1 MLNKFIK
8 KLSEKKNLSA
18 DEMEKALEVILGG
31 GVGEEDIVQF
41 LTLLRDKGETSEEIK
56 GAVITL
62 RKKFQKL
69 PCKTVDVIDTC
80 GTGGDQKGTFNI
92 STASAFVLA
101 GAGIPVA
108 KHGNRAVSSKSGSA
122 DVLKACGVNIEVSP
136 EIVARCVDKVGI
148 GFMFAPIYHSTLKVV
163 GGARKKIGTKTIF
176 NILGPL
182 LNPAGAKKQVLGV
195 YDEKLLSVV
204 ASVLKELGSESVA
217 VVHGDDGLDELT
229 MTTTSKICFLSNG
242 KIRNEVFDPQSV
254 GYSYCK
260 SEDLVGGDAE
270 QNAKRLKKVLKGSSE
285 AIDHCV
291 YINAALAIL
300 VAGRAKDFK
309 EALLLAQD
317 SVSSGRA
324 FRKLE
329 ELIRISNFV

>member
-1 MLNKFIK
+1 MFESFIH
-8 KLSEKKNLSA
+8 KLSRNQDLTST
-18 DEMEKALEVILGG
+18 EMEHALEAILGG
-31 GVGEEDIVQF
+31 GVDEEDIIRF

-56 GAVITL
+56 GAVVTL

-69 PCKTVDVIDTC
+69 PCKTVDLIDTC

-92 STASAFVLA
+92 STASAFVVA

-122 DVLKACGVNIEVSP
+122 DVLKACGINIEASP
-136 EIVARCVDKVGI
+136 KIVARCIDQVGI
-148 GFMFAPIYHSTLKVV
+148 GFMFAPVYHSALKAVA
-163 GGARKKIGTKTIF
+163 GARKKIGTKTIF

-182 LNPAGAKKQVLGV
+182 LNPAGAKKQVMGV
-195 YDEKLLSVV
+195 YDEKLLPVM

-217 VVHGDDGLDELT
+217 VVHGNDGLDELT
-229 MTTTSKICFLSNG
+229 MTTTSRICFLSNG
-242 KIRNEVFDPQSV
+242 KIRNEVFDPRSV

-260 SEDLVGGDAE
+260 PEDLAGGDAK
-270 QNAKRLKKVLKGSSE
+270 QNAKRLKEVLKGSSE

-309 EALLLAQD
+309 GALSLAEE
-317 SVSSGRA
+317 SVSSGKA
-324 FRKLE
+324 YEKLE
-329 ELIRISNFV
+329 ALVEMSNCK